1 MLPPLHAHRFVLPE
15 ARTYLTYSVVHF
27 LGYIIYLLRLIGH
40 ARTAFSIDECVGAI
54 VEENFVP
61 NDRYAALIVEKIPT
75 RQRLQV
81 ALTVYQRK
89 GEGDGTKLRYFF
101 DALIPALTEEETP
114 ELFDAISEDLRESS
128 DGETLRLVLQLLKPD
143 YWPRLDEV
151 ARLRTENR
159 LIRDLKEGRYVR
171 KTEKCLAGAH
181 ATWSRGF
188 WPHFTLKNEAL
199 GTLMTKL
206 VSSSVESQDYILT
219 FFFGYLDRLADKPPI
234 DLEGI
239 LIESLEAGDIRF
251 KRAMDSSRLWG
262 NKLWDEDVRK
272 AKESFQPAEPTP
284 EEDDDVPF

>member
-1 MLPPLHAHRFVLPE
+1 
-15 ARTYLTYSVVHF
+15 
-27 LGYIIYLLRLIGH
+27 
-40 ARTAFSIDECVGAI
+40 
-54 VEENFVP
+54 
-61 NDRYAALIVEKIPT
+61 
-75 RQRLQV
+75 
-81 ALTVYQRK
+81 VYQRK